1 MLAALL
7 HPVGR
12 LDWTSWSIHWSTV
25 IGIAALAALYGWAWR
40 TAGRLAAGGT
50 REGGR
55 ETRNA
60 LRVTTEAVDSSSAP
74 EGWLRPPSRI
84 PRPALFA
91 SGLVVLFASLN
102 GPLHDLSDEYLFSAH
117 MVQHLLLTMLVP
129 PLLIAGTPAELLRPA
144 LRVKGV
150 LAIAQRLTTAT
161 TTFVIFSLTLTA
173 WHLPPLYNL
182 AMAHHP
188 AHIVQHICFL
198 VASTLMWWPLLSPL
212 PELPRLSYPKQMLY
226 TVLLTLPMTV
236 ISIFITYAEHILYP
250 AYQSAP
256 RIWGLSPLEDQRLG
270 GLIMWIPGG
279 LIFIGVLTVIFF
291 RWAAASR
298 DDTALTI
305 APGEPAKG

>member
-25 IGIAALAALYGWAWR
+25 AGIAALGGLYWWRLRVARGAWR
-40 TAGRLAAGGT
+40 VARERSSDT
-50 REGGR
+50 RADVLFPSAR
-55 ETRNA
+55 ERRQRARYAPRATRY
-60 LRVTTEAVDSSSAP
+60 
-74 EGWLRPPSRI
+74 
-84 PRPALFA
+84 ALFL
-91 SGLVVLFASLN
+91 SGLLVLFASLN

-117 MVQHLLLTMLVP
+117 MVQHLLLTMAVP
-129 PLLIAGTPAELLRPA
+129 PLLIAGTPAQVLRPA
-144 LRVKGV
+144 LRVKAV
-150 LAIAQRLTTAT
+150 RAISQRLTAAP
-161 TTFVIFSLTLTA
+161 TTFVIFSVTLTA

-188 AHIVQHICFL
+188 VHIAQHICFL
-198 VASTLMWWPLLSPL
+198 VASTLMWWPLMSPL

-226 TVLLTLPMTV
+226 TLLLTLPMTV

-279 LIFIGVLTVIFF
+279 LIFIGVLSVIFF

-298 DDTALTI
+298 DDATLTI
-305 APGEPAKG
+305 APGEPAKS